1 MLLVIF
7 GNIMLLEGFRDMGYT
22 GIMNKPVVRGPI
34 TIEKNGLFKTFK
46 TTAEMVKYFEM
57 FSAEEKRLLYMGAGF
72 MNNLI
77 AHYLET
83 QSKK

>member
-1 MLLVIF
+1 MLLKNKVD
-7 GNIMLLEGFRDMGYT
+7 GSRGLGYSR
-22 GIMNKPVVRGPI
+22 IMNKPVVRGTI
-34 TIEKNGLFKTFK
+34 TIEKNGLFTTFK

-57 FSAEEKRLLYMGAGF
+57 FSPEEKKLLYMGAGF

-83 QSKK
+83 EAKK